1 MHGNHDSTI
10 LHRLS
15 KIVCVI
21 SYKLRIW
28 IIWHDLESWYLL
40 RLAYIKFYI
49 YLACRSE
56 KHVSN
61 LSKDIKDIEG
71 SKRQA
76 ADEKVQGLKTENAS
90 LKSALAEAT
99 NE

>member
-1 MHGNHDSTI
+1 M
-10 LHRLS
+10 
-15 KIVCVI
+15 
-21 SYKLRIW
+21 
-28 IIWHDLESWYLL
+28 
-40 RLAYIKFYI
+40 
-49 YLACRSE
+49 
-56 KHVSN
+56 SN

-76 ADEKVQGLKTENAS
+76 ADKKVQGLKTENAF

>member
-1 MHGNHDSTI
+1 M
-10 LHRLS
+10 
-15 KIVCVI
+15 
-21 SYKLRIW
+21 
-28 IIWHDLESWYLL
+28 
-40 RLAYIKFYI
+40 
-49 YLACRSE
+49 
-56 KHVSN
+56 SN

-71 SKRQA
+71 SERKA